1 MNKFFKRLALVL
13 VIVMALVMIP
23 VSLAAAD
30 PLPADA
36 DPAVWDKISLTRAD
50 GTSLVEGTDYT
61 VTKGKYSHYAYSEPF
76 TYNIY
81 NVTTSDPIVISGGAA
96 YKNSSLTYP
105 LKSRITLGA
114 DVTSVTLKGVTAL
127 GELSVTE
134 GRNVYFTLEGEN
146 YVDKILGTG
155 LTTTITFGGKGS
167 LTGEHIGG
175 VDKYGADPAT
185 NVGCNIVINSGTFNI
200 TAGYKSAIGGGQYG
214 NSGKITINGGNIT
227 AKSNYGAAIGGG
239 QNGSATEIVITDGKI
254 NATGS
259 FGAAIGGGQL
269 GGAENISI
277 SGGTIEAKGS
287 HVGAAIGGGQDGDV
301 GKVEI
306 TDGDITVIA
315 RSIGIGGQDAKN
327 ISISGGNIE
336 LRR

>member
-50 GTSLVEGTDYT
+50 ETRLVEGTDYT

-81 NVTTSDPIVISGGAA
+81 NVTTSGPIVISGGAA

-114 DVTSVTLKGVTAL
+114 GVTSVTLKDVTAL

-134 GRNVYFTLEGEN
+134 GSNVDFTLAGEN

-155 LTTTITFGGKGS
+155 LTTTIKFGGDGS

-175 VDKYGADPAT
+175 VDKYDADPAT

-239 QNGSATEIVITDGKI
+239 QNGSATEIVITDGEI

-277 SGGTIEAKGS
+277 SGGTIEARVAMSALLSAAVRTAMSEQLKSPTAISQLS
-287 HVGAAIGGGQDGDV
+287 HAV
-301 GKVEI
+301 
-306 TDGDITVIA
+306 
-315 RSIGIGGQDAKN
+315 
-327 ISISGGNIE
+327 
-336 LRR
+336 